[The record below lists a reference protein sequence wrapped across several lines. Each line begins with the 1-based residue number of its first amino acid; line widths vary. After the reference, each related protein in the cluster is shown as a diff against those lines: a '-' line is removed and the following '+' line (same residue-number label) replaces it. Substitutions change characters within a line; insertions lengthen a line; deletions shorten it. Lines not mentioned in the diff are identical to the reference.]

1 MQTKRKAVPHMCITC
16 QHYEPYHCNLNDG
29 YIGYVDCELITK
41 CRAWRLSDNY
51 KKGGKFYGKDREE
64 DGDAETVQRC
74 IEAMNN
80 PKAADVELKRY
91 AEWISPDGISVCSKC
106 GKAAPY
112 DVEGDVIMYWPNLNF
127 CPNCGCRMNVEGK
140 DAEVH

>member
-1 MQTKRKAVPHMCITC
+1 M
-16 QHYEPYHCNLNDG
+16 ND
-29 YIGYVDCELITK
+29 IDKMPVK
-41 CRAWRLSDNY
+41 CRDCPYWELASYPWYCGDCVDKMNPKNSEYIKRIDAKRALTALPADL
-51 KKGGKFYGKDREE
+51 
-64 DGDAETVQRC
+64 DAETVQRC
-74 IEAMNN
+74 VEAMNN
-80 PKAADVELKRY
+80 PKAADVEPKRY
-91 AEWISPDGISVCSKC
+91 AEWISPDGISVCSEC